1 MPRSV
6 YRIDDHTMMAEKRA
20 EWTAFSKGCSLAAPF
35 CHPGVWMSWLEAFAE
50 YEPVIFE
57 LRDGSGLLALLP
69 FYLEGTTLRPATGP
83 HIDYQDIAAV
93 SDEAAVELL
102 VAVIQHA
109 GDRGLMLTF
118 DKVAEHSRLRV
129 AIDDARVAEL
139 ASVQRR
145 YWSLCPS
152 ATVEIRGPG
161 RFLESFSSNRRRDF
175 TVASRRITEAF
186 PDHVIEHHFGSGIDT
201 ALLSEAARLHLENQY
216 RREGESVFT
225 DHRFTSF
232 LVNQAAVD
240 APLLLSMIWA
250 RPGGEP
256 MAFNLGYFAE
266 NTYFYYI
273 TAYDGAFVSLSP
285 GKRLFIDTLSHC
297 ADRVGQGRLRY
308 DLLSGE
314 ENYKSRWA
322 NSFYEV
328 ERIQVIPKRLANL
341 PRVAAYSALYTLKS
355 AKNRLLKWKA
365 GGERVAGLQHEPPV
379 LAR

>member
-1 MPRSV
+1 MPRAV
-6 YRIDDHTMMAEKRA
+6 YRTDAHPIMGEKRV

-35 CHPGVWMSWLEAFAE
+35 CHPHVWMSWLEAFPDF
-50 YEPVIFE
+50 EPVIYE
-57 LRDGSGLLALLP
+57 LRDGNELLAILP
-69 FYLEGTTLRPATGP
+69 LYLEGTTLRPATGP

-102 VAVIQHA
+102 VAVIQEA
-109 GDRGLMLTF
+109 GERGLMLTF

-129 AIDDARVAEL
+129 AIDDVRVAGL

-175 TVASRRITEAF
+175 TVASRRIKEAF
-186 PDHVIEHHFGSGIDT
+186 PDHVIEHHFGSGIDS
-201 ALLSEAARLHLENQY
+201 ALLSEAEKLHRENQY

-225 DHRFTSF
+225 DHRFTRF
-232 LVNQAAVD
+232 LVNQAGAD
-240 APLLLSMIWA
+240 APLLLSMIRA

-256 MAFNLGYFAE
+256 MAFILGYFAE
-266 NTYFYYI
+266 NSYFYYI

-285 GKRLFIDTLSHC
+285 GKRLFIDTLSYC
-297 ADRVGQGRLRY
+297 ADRVGEGKLRY